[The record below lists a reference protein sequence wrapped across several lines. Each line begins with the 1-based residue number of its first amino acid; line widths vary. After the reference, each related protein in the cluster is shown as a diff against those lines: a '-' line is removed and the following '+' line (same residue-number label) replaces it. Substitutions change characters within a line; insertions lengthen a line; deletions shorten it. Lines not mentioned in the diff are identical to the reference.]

1 MYHLF
6 WGKDFKEKEMEFLME
21 WFCQKIRQSDDDNW
35 AFALLRNKIW
45 VCIHDLACPFLPFLP
60 CLWLM
65 PYYICSSVGK
75 IFHFML
81 SRIASLVLWS
91 NLLNGHFVITFF
103 LLLSK
108 KYENKIKKL
117 VGLNK
122 ALNSCVISAWKSKT
136 KKHDGGP
143 WTKNPG
149 RRARGGGPGA
159 EYRWRTKEEFGQRS
173 PDMGA

>member
-1 MYHLF
+1 
-6 WGKDFKEKEMEFLME
+6 
-21 WFCQKIRQSDDDNW
+21 
-35 AFALLRNKIW
+35 
-45 VCIHDLACPFLPFLP
+45 
-60 CLWLM
+60 M

-108 KYENKIKKL
+108 KYENKFKKV

-159 EYRWRTKEEFGQRS
+159 ESPGRSTDGGQKRNSDRGAQTWEPRQKNPDVETWTNEFRGRSLEAGVGKEE
-173 PDMGA
+173 